1 MLTQFSDA
9 EVSTDSGNDL
19 LLHSRYVTEQ
29 VSLVG
34 KLIVKFEETESA
46 SIMDAMMVK
55 QTLMLPT

>member
-19 LLHSRYVTEQ
+19 LLHSRYVTEL